1 MIGAHHT
8 PLDIAAGA
16 AVAVGE
22 LALIQYVLRKYC
34 SGWLDKL
41 AGLSLR
47 YGALSS
53 ALIFMVAF
61 EVSSTMVH
69 IRAFLGLLSAM
80 RKHVLMGLI

>member
-1 MIGAHHT
+1 
-8 PLDIAAGA
+8 
-16 AVAVGE
+16 
-22 LALIQYVLRKYC
+22 
-34 SGWLDKL
+34 
-41 AGLSLR
+41 
-47 YGALSS
+47 LSS